1 MKKRFLAVLLAFL
14 GAVLALPITV
24 HAESESNGYLSSLE
38 FIWDG
43 TAENTYDATLR
54 VHFAEGYSFQEG
66 HRLTVHNENG
76 TLLYEVTAVEDNG
89 LVGATAVDFSFADTT
104 NLYPHTDE
112 TDTSD
117 LTVSLLNYD
126 DGPLIK
132 SLPAS
137 RSARTFCASRPWN
150 LRRSVELS

>member
-14 GAVLALPITV
+14 VAVLALPITV
-24 HAESESNGYLSSLE
+24 HAESESDGGYLSSLK
-38 FIWDG
+38 FIWHG
-43 TAENTYDATLR
+43 TENTYDATLR

-104 NLYPHTDE
+104 HLYPP
-112 TDTSD
+112 
-117 LTVSLLNYD
+117 Y
-126 DGPLIK
+126 
-132 SLPAS
+132 
-137 RSARTFCASRPWN
+137 
-150 LRRSVELS
+150 